1 MESDAGQPRPFQHPL
16 EHVQN
21 AVRGHGASGGRWEY
35 PFAVARFSSLLH
47 QNVYRIRR
55 QRQGPVGIFCFQR
68 GFDYFAILPR
78 DGSLNFQCSVLE
90 VHIRPLQSQQFP
102 TA

>member
-16 EHVQN
+16 EHVQD
-21 AVRGHGASGGRWEY
+21 AVRGHGASAWRWEY
-35 PFAVARFSSLLH
+35 PLAVARFSSLLH

-55 QRQGPVGIFCFQR
+55 QRQRAVGIFRFQR
-68 GFDYFAILPR
+68 GFDYLAVLPGNGPL
-78 DGSLNFQCSVLE
+78 DFQHTTVE
-90 VHIRPLQSQQFP
+90 INVRPFQSQQFP